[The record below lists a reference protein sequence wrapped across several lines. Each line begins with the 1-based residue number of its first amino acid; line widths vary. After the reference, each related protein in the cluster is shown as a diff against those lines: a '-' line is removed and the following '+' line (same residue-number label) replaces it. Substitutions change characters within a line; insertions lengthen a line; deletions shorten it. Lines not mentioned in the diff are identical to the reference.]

1 MGLIRPPIC
10 NRPFQ
15 AYGRKIFKHLL
26 IYLLYF
32 LLLPAVAD
40 TCWAQNNNKNTEV
53 TVNYAYAAQLG
64 FGGYDVG
71 GLSVNIYTL
80 PFNWT
85 FPLCVTER
93 PWELKV
99 KLPVSYGH
107 FNFEERAPD
116 GTKLSANL
124 DVFSVGAGLELK
136 VPVTGHWSLKPFGTF
151 GLIQEIYSDVSPEDL
166 QADFPFSY
174 YYTTG
179 LRSLVQYDWRNF
191 TFGLGNGLIYA
202 ANAAFDGSGN
212 ESYSAFEAGID
223 ARHPLGFEIGRY
235 QPDAS
240 VFFIYYHF
248 LSPVKFTRFLEEPL
262 EITDQFEFGFSL
274 GFAMPSKIWIFDDPR
289 IGASYLFDSEGE
301 LNAFRINFGF
311 PF

>member
-1 MGLIRPPIC
+1 MGLMRPLIC
-10 NRPFQ
+10 SRLLQTYN
-15 AYGRKIFKHLL
+15 YNISKYLL
-26 IYLLYF
+26 IF
-32 LLLPAVAD
+32 LLLSPLLPVAVN
-40 TCWAQNNNKNTEV
+40 TSWAQNNNKNTEV

-85 FPLCVTER
+85 FPICVTER
-93 PWELKV
+93 PWQLKV
-99 KLPVSYGH
+99 KLPVRYGH
-107 FNFEERAPD
+107 FNFDERAPD
-116 GTKLSANL
+116 GTKLSADL
-124 DVFSVGAGLELK
+124 DVFSVGAGLELE
-136 VPVTGHWSLKPFGTF
+136 VPVTSHWSLKPFGTF
-151 GLIQEIYSDVSPEDL
+151 GFIEQIYSDVSPAGLE
-166 QADFPFSY
+166 ADFPFSY

-179 LRSLVQYDWRNF
+179 LRSLVQYDWRSF

-202 ANAAFDGSGN
+202 ANAAFDGSGS
-212 ESYSAFEAGID
+212 ESYSAFEAGVD
-223 ARHPLGFEIGRY
+223 ARHPLWFNIGRY
-235 QPDAS
+235 QPDAN

-248 LSPVKFTRFLEEPL
+248 LSPVRFTRFLEEPL
-262 EITDQFEFGFSL
+262 EINDQFEFGFSL